1 MQKWKDKKKRKKKRK
16 KKTVVGVILCLN
28 FFVFLLGLCL
38 NSVVKRSKLWWVSFF
53 LGYDFIFF
61 QVLQTLLVTDC

>member
-1 MQKWKDKKKRKKKRK
+1 MEGQKEKEKEKEEENS
-16 KKTVVGVILCLN
+16 GGCY
-28 FFVFLLGLCL
+28 FVFELFCFLLGLCL